1 VVYVDG
7 VGSVPPVLGSTRQ
20 EGGETVFQPR
30 YPFQPGVRYRV
41 VFGGTTTI
49 IEVPAGPAQP
59 ATRVEAVYP
68 SSVEVPENL
77 LKLYLHFSAPMS
89 RGEVYH
95 RVRLLDQ
102 AGQAVDL
109 PFLELE
115 QELWD
120 PEGKRLTLLFDPG
133 RVKRDLK
140 PHREVGSPLVEG
152 RSYTLVID
160 SGWPDA
166 QSRKLAAE
174 YRKTFRVAAPDRE
187 PPEPRRWLVRVPR
200 AATSDPLEIE
210 FGEPL
215 DHALLERVLEVTT
228 AQGELLDGRIELDRN
243 ETLWRFRPARPWAS
257 GNYRLRTEKI
267 LEDLAG
273 NMIGRPFE
281 VDAFERVQERI
292 DREIESV
299 PFTVR

>member
-1 VVYVDG
+1 
-7 VGSVPPVLGSTRQ
+7 
-20 EGGETVFQPR
+20 
-30 YPFQPGVRYRV
+30 
-41 VFGGTTTI
+41 
-49 IEVPAGPAQP
+49 
-59 ATRVEAVYP
+59 VESVYP
-68 SSVEVPENL
+68 SSAVVPENL

-89 RGEVYH
+89 RGEVYG
-95 RVRLLDQ
+95 RVRLLDHT
-102 AGQAVDL
+102 GQAVEL

-120 PEGKRLTLLFDPG
+120 PEGRRLTLLFDPG

-140 PHREVGSPLVEG
+140 PHREVGSPLQEG
-152 RSYTLVID
+152 RSYALVID
-160 SGWPDA
+160 AGWPDA
-166 QSRKLAAE
+166 YGRKLAAE
-174 YRKTFRVAAPDRE
+174 YRKTLRVAAPDRAS
-187 PPEPRRWLVRVPR
+187 PDPHRWVVRAPR

-215 DHALLERVLEVTT
+215 DHALLERVLEVAT
-228 AQGELLDGRIELDRN
+228 AQGERVEGSIEVDRN
-243 ETLWRFRPARPWAS
+243 ETLWRFRPAQPWAA
-257 GNYRLRTEKI
+257 GNYWLRAEKI

-292 DREIESV
+292 GREIESV